1 MTDFETLY
9 KDLVQFDRHLGMDL
23 TVHAPGEVTY
33 VLEIQKQHLTS
44 PDASHGGVMSAMM
57 DAVLGVAALSWA
69 VSKGNLC
76 STVEF
81 KINFLSPGR
90 PGDTMQGNGK
100 VDFTG
105 SKIIVSSGDI
115 VEKKSGRLVAKGM
128 GTFSQFPMSKKA
140 AFFSPTA

>member
-23 TVHAPGEVTY
+23 TVNAPGDVTY
-33 VLEIQKQHLTS
+33 VLEIQNQHLTS
-44 PDASHGGVMSAMM
+44 PDASHGGVLSAMM

-81 KINFLSPGR
+81 KINFLR
-90 PGDTMQGNGK
+90 PAAGDYLSCKSTVIRNG
-100 VDFTG
+100 
-105 SKIIVSSGDI
+105 SRIIIAESEVSDRRETS
-115 VEKKSGRLVAKGM
+115 ETLVAKALV
-128 GTFSQFPMSKKA
+128 TLTSVPESRLRSKG
-140 AFFSPTA
+140 

>member
-9 KDLVQFDRHLGMDL
+9 KNMVQFDRYLGMDL

-81 KINFLSPGR
+81 KINFLSPGH
-90 PGDTMQGNGK
+90 PGDVMQGDGK

-105 SKIIVSSGDI
+105 SKIIVSSADI
-115 VEKKSGRLVAKGM
+115 REKKSGRLVAKGM

-140 AFFSPTA
+140 AYFPISA

>member
-23 TVHAPGEVTY
+23 TVNAPGDVTY

-90 PGDTMQGNGK
+90 PGDIMPGPA
-100 VDFTG
+100 DE
-105 SKIIVSSGDI
+105 SAHA
-115 VEKKSGRLVAKGM
+115 L
-128 GTFSQFPMSKKA
+128 
-140 AFFSPTA
+140 